1 MITTRLSRRA
11 HALLI
16 LPLLA
21 IAACGN
27 DSKVASTTVAAAT
40 TVATPTS
47 TEPASTEPA
56 STEPAVDLS
65 GVTLRVGDQ
74 VSITQSGLEAAG
86 LADTPYKI
94 EWASFPSGPP
104 LLEALAAD
112 AIDIGGVGDAPP
124 IFAASSGAEIKV
136 VLATTTPQARSGF
149 LVPAGSDITDIA
161 GLKGKKVAV
170 AKGSAAH
177 WILLKALTDNGLTT
191 ADIDI
196 AYLQPSD
203 AQAAFASGSVDAW
216 VIWDPF
222 VSLAEAQGATL
233 IVSGPQ
239 LGIPGL
245 GFQVSSDKAL
255 ANPEKVAAIRDFL
268 TRLRGAQAWQREHKE
283 DWAKKYSELTKLPIE
298 VVTKLLTTESE
309 PTPIDADIIAAE
321 QAEADAFFEAGVIPA
336 KVDFATVADDQF
348 NDIPTE

>member
-1 MITTRLSRRA
+1 M
-11 HALLI
+11 
-16 LPLLA
+16 
-21 IAACGN
+21 
-27 DSKVASTTVAAAT
+27 AT
-40 TVATPTS
+40 TPAQPTE
-47 TEPASTEPA
+47 TEPTDSAIDPST
-56 STEPAVDLS
+56 DLS

-136 VLATTTPQARSGF
+136 VLATTTPQARTGF
-149 LVPAGSDITDIA
+149 LVPGGSEITDIA
-161 GLKGKKVAV
+161 GLKGKRVAV

-177 WILLKALTDNGLTT
+177 WILLKGLTDNGLTT

-196 AYLQPSD
+196 AYLQPTD
-203 AQAAFASGSVDAW
+203 AQAAFSSGSVDAW
-216 VIWDPF
+216 VVWDPF
-222 VSLAEAQGATL
+222 ISLAEAQGAKL
-233 IVSGPQ
+233 IVTGPE

-255 ANPEKVAAIRDFL
+255 ANPDKVAAIRDFL

-298 VVTKLLTTESE
+298 VTTKLLTAETE
-309 PTPIDADIIAAE
+309 PTPIDVDIIAAE

-336 KVDFATVADDQF
+336 KVDFSTVADDQF
-348 NDIPTE
+348 NDIPSE